1 MSSIVLLASI
11 NTIAALLICPLS
23 CVSPHS
29 FLKIFND
36 ILLCV
41 YLLFLAKLITHLLFK
56 QAKLYTTLYVWLCI
70 KCVVYIKSFQ
80 KSNSPATRLANPTL
94 GASRRAFRLFL
105 TPLVVDQGVGGG
117 GAHWFRDYFTRKQNL
132 VVMLAKSRFHTA
144 CQDYKTAFIGWSD
157 NICTGFFFISVLHKI
172 I

>member
-80 KSNSPATRLANPTL
+80 KWKSPATRAYQPHFQRFSSGFSLFFSA
-94 GASRRAFRLFL
+94 AWHQSRWGRALISPLFY
-105 TPLVVDQGVGGG
+105 TNSTSGSHIV
-117 GAHWFRDYFTRKQNL
+117 
-132 VVMLAKSRFHTA
+132 
-144 CQDYKTAFIGWSD
+144 
-157 NICTGFFFISVLHKI
+157 
-172 I
+172 

>member
-80 KSNSPATRLANPTL
+80 KSNSPATRLAKPTL

-105 TPLVVDQGVGGG
+105 TPLVLDQGVGGG
-117 GAHWFRDYFTRKQNL
+117 GRIDFVIILQENKIWWSCWLNRDFTRH
-132 VVMLAKSRFHTA
+132 V
-144 CQDYKTAFIGWSD
+144 
-157 NICTGFFFISVLHKI
+157 KI
-172 I
+172 IKPPL